1 MTNEISLVPYRLSI
15 AGIPE
20 IEGFKTECVSHV
32 ISFLD
37 PELPEPESLRE
48 LGTGWRITFRMHDII
63 APEAGQEIPTREDI
77 ERLLEAGQQLLD
89 EDVEH
94 LLIHCHM
101 GTSRSTAA
109 AAIILAQHNPGYEA
123 EALAHIRRIRRPSWP
138 NSLMLHFADE
148 LMGRN
153 GAFSAAAKKH
163 YREMAKDF
171 PGLVDYFIGTPRAV
185 EVPPEAWARGKS

>member
-1 MTNEISLVPYRLSI
+1 MTDEIALVPYRLSI

-20 IEGFKTECVSHV
+20 IEGFETESVSHV

-37 PELPEPESLRE
+37 PERPEPESLHG
-48 LGTGWRITFRMHDII
+48 LGAEWRVTFRMHDII
-63 APEAGQEIPTREDI
+63 APEAGQEIPTREDV
-77 ERLLEAGQQLLD
+77 ERLLEVGHELLGMD
-89 EDVEH
+89 IEH

-109 AAIILAQHNPGYEA
+109 AAIILAQHNPGGEA

-148 LMGRN
+148 LLGRD
-153 GAFSAAAKKH
+153 GAFSTAAKDH
-163 YREMAKDF
+163 YREMAKAF
-171 PGLVDYFIGTPRAV
+171 PGLADYFLDTPRAV
-185 EVPPEAWARGKS
+185 EVPDDYLG